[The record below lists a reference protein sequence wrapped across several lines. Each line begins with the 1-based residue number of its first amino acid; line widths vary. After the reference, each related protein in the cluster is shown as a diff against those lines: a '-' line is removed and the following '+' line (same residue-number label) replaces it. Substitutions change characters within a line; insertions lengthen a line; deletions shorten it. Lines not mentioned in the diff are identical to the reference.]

1 MLETFTPA
9 VCGSR
14 KRQIVAQALFAVS
27 AVATAAALAATAL
40 LAGISG
46 AWSP

>member
-14 KRQIVAQALFAVS
+14 KRQIAGQSLFAVS
-27 AVATAAALAATAL
+27 AVLRQTFESLPL
-40 LAGISG
+40 R
-46 AWSP
+46 

>member
-14 KRQIVAQALFAVS
+14 KRQIVGQSLFAVS
-27 AVATAAALAATAL
+27 AVLTSAVLGL
-40 LAGISG
+40 LLGLLGSMLG
-46 AWSP
+46 A